1 VTAFEE
7 GKRRLVLVGGGHTHV
22 QVLKSLGSEPPP
34 DTELTVVVAGPVAIY
49 SGMVPGFVAGRY
61 EVDELGID
69 VVGLARRAG
78 ARVVLRRA
86 LTIDADRRRIMLE
99 GGDEVSY
106 DLASINIGSTV
117 AGLDTPGVREHTLPT
132 RPISGFVERIDALVE
147 RARARGL
154 EPDLPIV
161 VVGGGAGGVELA
173 FCLESRL
180 AREATGPI
188 EVLLVNDEPRVLV
201 GYPDSLAERVE
212 RHAQERG
219 IIIQNHR
226 RVVAVEADLVRF
238 EDGSSTASCAVL
250 WVTGAA
256 SHPLFRH
263 SVLPVDDGGFVLTR
277 PTLQVEGHDDLF
289 AVGDCA
295 TLIEYPET
303 PKAGVYAVRQGPTLT
318 RNLRAMLDGQSL
330 GTYLP
335 QRDFLTLLNLG
346 DGTGLGAKW
355 GLSFEGRWVM
365 ELKDRI
371 DRRFMSRF
379 HPTVQPEATMNG

>member
-1 VTAFEE
+1 M
-7 GKRRLVLVGGGHTHV
+7 KRAHSGIRKLVLVGGGHTHV
-22 QVLKSLGSEPPP
+22 QVLKSFGGEPPP
-34 DTELTVVVAGPVAIY
+34 DTELTVIVAGPVAIY

-69 VVGLARRAG
+69 VEGLARRAG
-78 ARVVLRRA
+78 ARVVSERA
-86 LTIDADRRRIMLE
+86 RIIDVERRRIVLE
-99 GGDEVSY
+99 GGDEVFY

-117 AGLDTPGVREHTLPT
+117 AGLATPGVREHTLPT
-132 RPISGFVERIDALVE
+132 RPISGFVEQIRALTD
-147 RARARGL
+147 RACARGL
-154 EPDLPIV
+154 QRGVRIV

-180 AREATGPI
+180 AREAAGPI

-201 GYPDSLAERVE
+201 GYPESLADRVS
-212 RHAQERG
+212 RHAQVRG
-219 IIIQNHR
+219 IAIENHR
-226 RVVAVEADLVRF
+226 RVVAVETNLIRF
-238 EDGSSTASCAVL
+238 EDGNSAAQDEVI

-256 SHPLFRH
+256 SHPLFRD
-263 SVLPVDDGGFVLTR
+263 SKLPVNAGGFALTR
-277 PTLQVEGHDDLF
+277 PTLQIKRHDDLF

-295 TLIEYPET
+295 TLIEHPET

-318 RNLRAMLDGQSL
+318 HNLRAALHGRSL
-330 GTYLP
+330 GTYVP

-346 DGTGLGAKW
+346 DGTALGTKW
-355 GLSFEGRWVM
+355 GLSFEGHWAM

-379 HPTVQPEATMNG
+379 RTDGTA